1 MPRLTRHYPYSRPAS
16 LPFGSTFVFGSV
28 VQIFLP
34 SEAVGD
40 GGWRLPLRINGT
52 ATVKWLL
59 RLVLRLVGLL
69 PHPELQLQQVGL
81 GTASGFGLI
90 PIAIVEGLTAVIE
103 RVDDILALVLLERVL
118 LQAVF
123 LQVSL
128 RYGYTLLFSRRE
140 KTDPELRT
148 GWKVRQVSI
157 SRPNIDQRED
167 FSQRTARGWH
177 GGFDC
182 RSWSSPYLIISI
194 SRPRDRRFCVGGL
207 HHGCTRI

>member
-1 MPRLTRHYPYSRPAS
+1 MCRRKRLQKSRGAFQLLSPLLLSQLMSPAFILESRSMTVQYLLRSTGLLRAQWMPRLTRHYPYSRPVS

-40 GGWRLPLRINGT
+40 DGWRLPLRT
-52 ATVKWLL
+52 SASATVQWLL
-59 RLVLRLVGLL
+59 RLAIRLVGLL
-69 PHPELQLQQVGL
+69 SHPELQFQQVGL
-81 GTASGFGLI
+81 GTAGGFGLL

-103 RVDDILALVLLERVL
+103 RVDDVLALVLLKRVL

-128 RYGYTLLFSRRE
+128 GYGYTLLPQRRE

-148 GWKVRQVSI
+148 GGKVR
-157 SRPNIDQRED
+157 
-167 FSQRTARGWH
+167 AG
-177 GGFDC
+177 
-182 RSWSSPYLIISI
+182 
-194 SRPRDRRFCVGGL
+194 
-207 HHGCTRI
+207 